1 MVTGT
6 INSKINKPVS
16 EPRKQFVMLKNT
28 AGGLTVYLESYDFS
42 VPGRPI
48 HFKHD
53 QEKNYIPVK
62 WAIGTFITPSAVK
75 QMELGYFTFE
85 NLDELIKQAEDLG
98 YYVPDSIKEPK
109 VTLKEMKTAL
119 RSGDV
124 KAVEKLV
131 LNISGKSKTDLIA
144 LARVMYNN
152 LNQSVI
158 GYLEKKLRVQ
168 LNPVNL
174 SE

>member
-6 INSKINKPVS
+6 IKSQG
-16 EPRKQFVMLKNT
+16 EKQPKSITQFAMIKNFV
-28 AGGLTVYLESYDFS
+28 GGMAVTVEAYDFS
-42 VPGRPI
+42 APARTL
-48 HFKHD
+48 HFNFN
-53 QEKNYIPVK
+53 QEKMYLPAK
-62 WAIGTFITPSAVK
+62 WALGVFVTPGALG
-75 QMELGYFTFE
+75 QMEKGYFTFE

-124 KAVEKLV
+124 KTVEKLV
-131 LNISGKSKTDLIA
+131 KNISGKNKTDLIS
-144 LARVMYNN
+144 LARAMYNN

-158 GYLEKKLRVQ
+158 GYLEKELRVQ
-168 LNPVNL
+168 LKPVNL

>member
-1 MVTGT
+1 M
-6 INSKINKPVS
+6 I
-16 EPRKQFVMLKNT
+16 KNT
-28 AGGLTVYLESYDFS
+28 EGGLTVVLEAYDFS
-42 VPGRPI
+42 VPARPI

-53 QEKNYIPVK
+53 QEKNYIPEK
-62 WAIGTFITPSAVK
+62 WAIGTFITPNAVR

-85 NLDELIKQAEDLG
+85 NLDVLIQKAEELG

-124 KAVEKLV
+124 KIVEKLV
-131 LNISGKSKTDLIA
+131 NGITGKNKTDLIS
-144 LARVMYNN
+144 LSRTMYSN

-158 GYLEKKLRVQ
+158 EYLEKKLRVQ
-168 LNPVNL
+168 LKPVDL